1 MQKLEDEISEKK
13 NQIRALEQQMIESF
27 GMSHTTDS
35 LGMSQVDA
43 EKQESLFYS
52 GLSAYM
58 NPIQKHLSDN
68 IFLCLFDIGF
78 VKAHNATK

>member
-43 EKQESLFYS
+43 EKQELLFYS
-52 GLSAYM
+52 GL
-58 NPIQKHLSDN
+58 
-68 IFLCLFDIGF
+68 CLLI
-78 VKAHNATK
+78 

>member
-13 NQIRALEQQMIESF
+13 DQIRALEQQMIETF

-35 LGMSQVDA
+35 LGISQVGA
-43 EKQESLFYS
+43 ENKQLQFHS

-58 NPIQKHLSDN
+58 NPIQYTCQIMFSCV
-68 IFLCLFDIGF
+68 CLIYRFCQSSLR
-78 VKAHNATK
+78 N